1 MAVPDYA
8 ARYEVLKRKYAQRD
22 GAMNL
27 VARVRAGNA
36 EMAFPGLFPKDWP
49 KPIIAN
55 FIDTTAR
62 DIAEMVAPLPTIT
75 AMGDSYVDER
85 SRSKAEKR
93 TRICNYY
100 ASASKLSTKM
110 FSGADQYLTYGFL
123 PFRVEPN
130 FDDNRPHI
138 HVDDP
143 VGAYPEF
150 DRWGRCTAYA
160 RRWKQQASELAAM
173 YPEYADKLLRK
184 GAFPGDARK
193 SDVQLE
199 VVKWYDADRCI
210 LFIPERGNL
219 VLDQYANPISRV
231 PVVIAQRPSLDG
243 EPHGQFD
250 DVLWVFAAKAK
261 LALLNL
267 EAVQDSVE
275 APLAVPMDVQNVPI
289 GGKSIMRSNAPEQI
303 RRVPLQLP
311 PAAFNETQFLESE
324 MRIGSRYPEA
334 RSGNIDASIVT
345 GRGVQALMG
354 GFDTQIKTAQAIL
367 GESIA
372 DIMSIALEMDEVV
385 WGDTTKKV
393 TGLNGGTPFEITYTP
408 SRDINKH
415 YVVDVE
421 YGVMSGL
428 DPNRALV
435 WGLQARGDKL
445 ISRSFLRRN
454 LPVAMNVAEEERIID
469 IEEMRDALKMSVQSY
484 AQALP
489 AIAQQGGDPS
499 SILTAI
505 SSIIQQRRSGTAI
518 EDAISAAFEQGE
530 SENETSSG
538 AAPGS
543 EQPESPF
550 GAPGEMA
557 PAGSMPPPPQGM
569 GGPPAMQ
576 QLLAGLSGSG
586 RPVLAGRVVRKV
598 PA

>member
-1 MAVPDYA
+1 MTPDFA
-8 ARYEVLKRKYAQRD
+8 ARYDVLKRKFAHRD
-22 GAMNL
+22 AAMNL
-27 VARVRAGNA
+27 VARVRSGNA

-49 KPIIAN
+49 KPIVAN
-55 FIDTTAR
+55 FIDTVAR
-62 DIAEMVAPLPTIT
+62 DLAEMIAPLPTIT

-100 ASASKLSTKM
+100 ASSSRLSTRLL
-110 FSGADQYLTYGFL
+110 SGADQYLSYGFL
-123 PFRVEPN
+123 PFRIEPN

-143 VGAYPEF
+143 VGSYPEF
-150 DRWGRCTAYA
+150 DRWGNCTAYA
-160 RRWKQQASELAAM
+160 RRWRQQASELAAL
-173 YPEYADKLLRK
+173 YPEHADKLLRK
-184 GAFPGDARK
+184 GAYPGDARK
-193 SDVQLE
+193 SDVMLD
-199 VVKWYDADRCI
+199 VVKWYDKDRCI
-210 LFIPERGNL
+210 MFIPERHNL

-231 PVVIAQRPSLDG
+231 PVVIAQRPSLDN
-243 EPHGQFD
+243 EAHGQFD

-289 GGKSIMRSNAPEQI
+289 GGKSIMRSNAPDQI

-311 PAAFNETQFLESE
+311 PAAFNETQFLEQE

-334 RSGNIDASIVT
+334 RSGEIDASIVT

-354 GFDTQIKTAQAIL
+354 GFDTQIKTAQAII
-367 GESIA
+367 GEAIA
-372 DIMSIALEMDEVV
+372 DVMSIALEMDEAV
-385 WGDTTKKV
+385 WADTPKKV
-393 TGLNGGTPFEITYTP
+393 TGLNGGTPFEISYTP
-408 SRDINKH
+408 SRDISKH

-454 LPVAMNVAEEERIID
+454 LPVAMNVSEEERIID
-469 IEEMRDALKMSVQSY
+469 IEEMRDALKASVQSY
-484 AQALP
+484 AQAVP
-489 AIAQQGGDPS
+489 ALAQQGGDPS
-499 SILTAI
+499 SVLTAI
-505 SSIIQQRRSGTAI
+505 SSIIQSRRTGTPI

-530 SENETSSG
+530 AESETSNG
-538 AAPGS
+538 EAPGG

-550 GAPGEMA
+550 GAPGEAA
-557 PAGSMPPPPQGM
+557 PVGSMPPPQGGM